1 MNAVFHSRA
10 GSISEFA
17 FSSGNFFPCL
27 PVNIAFHVIFK
38 GKTVQ
43 IFFYKG
49 NCRATDSR
57 SYRENSPPNKTV
69 FPKASQF
76 QRSQKQTFHLKKPV
90 GCHCFSISK
99 FIIVCKNNKRMA
111 TFLRSCQHILRV
123 VYIIPVILM
132 SEGYKRCCCTAVG
145 KIPVSGQTFFTIVYI
160 NRYSILLA
168 NSIYIWIR
176 CRSRNQNSGSDLGSV

>member
-1 MNAVFHSRA
+1 MNAVFHSRT

-17 FSSGNFFPCL
+17 FSSRNFFPCL

-43 IFFYKG
+43 IFFHKS
-49 NCRATDSR
+49 NCGTTDCRTYGKYS
-57 SYRENSPPNKTV
+57 SSHKTV

-99 FIIVCKNNKRMA
+99 FIIVCKNNKRMT
-111 TFLRSCQHILRV
+111 TFLRSYQHILRI

-160 NRYSILLA
+160 NRYSILLT
-168 NSIYIWIR
+168 NSIYI
-176 CRSRNQNSGSDLGSV
+176 